1 MNCLNGFCTIS
12 ARLKDYENCSNNCYV
27 KVNMPSEREKWLKFN
42 DGQYHLKFLFM
53 LYADRK
59 LERIWVKCRLN
70 KKLGHHVKKI
80 KNKKNI
86 NTYVPSEC
94 CAHGT
99 FAYGN
104 STNPLKMHHGK
115 CYVEKFEEQVKD
127 KVKQLFK
134 FTKSKRRAYRMYWK
148 ESWKHQENTIPVL
161 KSLKTPRIE
170 K

>member
-1 MNCLNGFCTIS
+1 MSQMQI
-12 ARLKDYENCSNNCYV
+12 EQ
-27 KVNMPSEREKWLKFN
+27 KVRTS
-42 DGQYHLKFLFM
+42 
-53 LYADRK
+53 
-59 LERIWVKCRLN
+59 C
-70 KKLGHHVKKI
+70 KKI

-94 CAHGT
+94 CAHST

-134 FTKSKRRAYRMYWK
+134 FTKSKRRAYRMY
-148 ESWKHQENTIPVL
+148 
-161 KSLKTPRIE
+161 
-170 K
+170 